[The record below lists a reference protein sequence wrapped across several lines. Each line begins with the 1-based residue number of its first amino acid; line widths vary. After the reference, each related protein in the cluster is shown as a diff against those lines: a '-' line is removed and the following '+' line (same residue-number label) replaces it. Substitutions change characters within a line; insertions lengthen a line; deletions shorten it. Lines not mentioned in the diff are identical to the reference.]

1 LSLIL
6 FQNIVITCNGQPLE
20 VVENQ
25 LSQSLEYIY
34 DIYIYE
40 NNESLDCDSNDYREC
55 DDQEVDSNDENYI
68 YNDYPDDNEV
78 SDEVFDYYRYRDED
92 NDSQKDLRLNFER
105 NRISSDYDLSED
117 ERVDHHFCKHS
128 SDCDSYE
135 EFQDEDE
142 NLNSNL

>member
-1 LSLIL
+1 LSLII

-25 LSQSLEYIY
+25 LSESLEYIY

-40 NNESLDCDSNDYREC
+40 NNESFDFDSNDYREC

-78 SDEVFDYYRYRDED
+78 PDDVFDYYQYRDED
-92 NDSQKDLRLNFER
+92 NDSQTDLRLNFQR
-105 NRISSDYDLSED
+105 NRISSDYDLNED
-117 ERVDHHFCKHS
+117 ERVDHYYCKHS

-135 EFQDEDE
+135 EFKDEDE
-142 NLNSNL
+142 DHY